1 MQKKP
6 SIAIVGP
13 GKLGTALALLLRE
26 SRYPIAAVVGGSRGG
41 AQRLATRV
49 GTGGAH
55 LPAADVVWFSVPDS
69 KIARAAGDLAGRL
82 SWKGRVA
89 LHSSGALT
97 SDELHVLRRK
107 GAAVASAH
115 PLMTFVRG
123 SRPPLAGVPFAV
135 EGDASAVRVAQAII
149 RDLGGKAHRIR
160 KRDKTAY
167 HAWATFA
174 SPLLTALL
182 ATTERVAGIAG
193 VKGKAARQRMT
204 PILLQTLSNYLALGA
219 ANGFSGPI
227 LRGDVET
234 VRRHLQVLHG
244 ASQARDVYVA
254 LARAALEYLP
264 GKNRPSLSELL
275 GSRRSV

>member
-1 MQKKP
+1 MRTKP

-26 SRYPIAAVVGGSRGG
+26 AGYPIAAVVGGSRRRAQKLARQVG
-41 AQRLATRV
+41 AR
-49 GTGGAH
+49 GAH
-55 LPAADVVWFSVPDS
+55 LSAADVVWFSVPDS
-69 KIARAAGDLAGRL
+69 NIARAAQDLAGKL
-82 SWKGRVA
+82 SWKGRAA

-97 SDELHVLRRK
+97 SDELDVLRRK

-123 SRPPLAGVPFAV
+123 ARPSLAGVPFAV
-135 EGDASAVRVAQAII
+135 EGDSLAARVAEAII
-149 RDLGGKAHRIR
+149 RDLGGRAHRIA

-167 HAWATFA
+167 HTWATFA

-193 VKGKAARQRMT
+193 VKGKAARKRMT
-204 PILLQTLSNYLALGA
+204 PILLETLSNYVALGA

-234 VRRHLQVLHG
+234 VRRHLQVLHS
-244 ASQARDVYVA
+244 ASQARAVYVA

-264 GKNRPSLSELL
+264 GKNRSSLRQLL
-275 GSRRSV
+275 GSGR

>member
-1 MQKKP
+1 MRTKP

-26 SRYPIAAVVGGSRGG
+26 AGYPIAAVVGGSRRRAQKLARQVG
-41 AQRLATRV
+41 AR
-49 GTGGAH
+49 GAH
-55 LPAADVVWFSVPDS
+55 LSAADVVWFSVPDS
-69 KIARAAGDLAGRL
+69 NIARAAQDLAGKL
-82 SWKGRVA
+82 SWKGRAA

-97 SDELHVLRRK
+97 SDELDVLRRK

-123 SRPPLAGVPFAV
+123 ARPPLAGVPFAV
-135 EGDASAVRVAQAII
+135 EGDSSAARVAEAII
-149 RDLGGKAHRIR
+149 RDLGGKAHRIA

-193 VKGKAARQRMT
+193 VKGKAARKRMT
-204 PILLQTLSNYLALGA
+204 PILLETLSNYVALGA

-234 VRRHLQVLHG
+234 VRGHLRVLHN
-244 ASQARDVYVA
+244 ASPARAVYAA

-264 GKNRPSLSELL
+264 AKNRSSLRQLL
-275 GSRRSV
+275 GSGR

>member
-1 MQKKP
+1 MRTKP

-13 GKLGTALALLLRE
+13 GKLGTALAVLLRE
-26 SRYPIAAVVGGSRGG
+26 AGYPIAAVVGGSSGRAQKLARQVG
-41 AQRLATRV
+41 AR
-49 GTGGAH
+49 GAH
-55 LPAADVVWFSVPDS
+55 LSAADVVWFSVPDS
-69 KIARAAGDLAGRL
+69 NIARAAQDLAGKL
-82 SWKGRVA
+82 SWKGRAA

-97 SDELHVLRRK
+97 SDELDVLRRK

-123 SRPPLAGVPFAV
+123 ARPSLAGVPFAV
-135 EGDASAVRVAQAII
+135 EGDSLAARVAEAII
-149 RDLGGKAHRIR
+149 RDLGGRAHRIA

-167 HAWATFA
+167 HTWATFA

-193 VKGKAARQRMT
+193 VKGKAARKRMT
-204 PILLQTLSNYLALGA
+204 PILLETLSNYVALGA

-234 VRRHLQVLHG
+234 VRRHLQVLHS
-244 ASQARDVYVA
+244 ASQARAVYVA

-264 GKNRPSLSELL
+264 GKNRSSLRQLL
-275 GSRRSV
+275 GSGR